1 MANDQSIETLKG
13 IGEKTAKLFEKVGIR
28 TIDDL
33 LHYYPRGYDT
43 YGEPKA
49 IGELSEDE
57 TGTVEGFFK
66 ERGHRSPRKRSFHR
80 PGDHQRYDRKTS
92 SRLVSHAVFKE
103 HSAAGQSFYLPG
115 PCDPQKERTH
125 DGTAPD
131 V

>member
-57 TGTVEGFFK
+57 TGTVEGFLK
-66 ERGHRSPRKRSFHR
+66 SGATGVHVNGLSIV
-80 PGDHQRYDRKTS
+80 QAKTS

-103 HSAAGQSFYLPG
+103 RSAAGQSFYLPG
-115 PCDPQKERTH
+115 PCDSQKERTH

>member
-57 TGTVEGFFK
+57 TGTVEGFLK
-66 ERGHRSPRKRSFHR
+66 SGATGVHVNGLSIVQATISDMTGKP
-80 PGDHQRYDRKTS
+80 
-92 SRLVSHAVFKE
+92 RLVSHAVFKE
-103 HSAAGQSFYLPG
+103 RSAAGQSFYLPG
-115 PCDPQKERTH
+115 PCDSQKERTH

>member
-33 LHYYPRGYDT
+33 LHYYPKGYDT

-57 TGTVEGFFK
+57 TGAVEGFLK
-66 ERGHRSPRKRSFHR
+66 SGATGVHINGLSIVQAT
-80 PGDHQRYDRKTS
+80 DQRHDRETAPC
-92 SRLVSHAVFKE
+92 LVSYAVPEKYAP
-103 HSAAGQSFYLPG
+103 SGQSLYFPRT
-115 PCDPQKERTH
+115 CDPEEERSH
-125 DGTAPD
+125 NGTAPD